1 MSGNQG
7 ILILDDS
14 TSALDI
20 RTESALWESIKD
32 ENTTRIIV
40 TQKVITARMADR
52 ILLLD
57 NGEISA
63 LGSHEELMEQS
74 ELYRSI
80 VESQMEGGQL
90 DD

>member
-1 MSGNQG
+1 
-7 ILILDDS
+7 
-14 TSALDI
+14 
-20 RTESALWESIKD
+20 
-32 ENTTRIIV
+32 
-40 TQKVITARMADR
+40 MADR